1 MTAAAAAVQA
11 PSMFAVFR
19 KREFSLLWVAQLV
32 STIGSSLTDLAA
44 GILVFRLTGS
54 ALSVGLMLL
63 ATALPTL
70 VVGLLAGVFV
80 DRYDRKKIM
89 IAADLIRFVLV
100 ASIPFFLGISV
111 VLLYV
116 IVAINSGVK
125 QFFDPAEES
134 VLPDIAS
141 DEELA
146 AANSFLSISSFGSTA
161 VGFAAAGLLA
171 SQFDIE
177 WAFWIDSVTFLV
189 SAACI
194 VFVTIR
200 PMPDAGA
207 SSVAIVVA
215 NLKEGLGYLFRT
227 PILRS
232 LFAVG
237 APTFFAVGLW
247 NVLLLPFA
255 LRALQANEFQYGLQE
270 GVTSLGFVFAS
281 LLFARY
287 ADRLREGTWLVMGLV
302 LTGLVGILYGLAPT
316 IFAGLGH
323 NAVIVIAIGFVA
335 VSGFLNA
342 PSSIARRLLIQRNVP
357 REMRGR
363 VFSGFFVA
371 RDLVMVVGILA
382 AGLAD
387 VIPVATLVV
396 VASIVFLG
404 AGVLAQFM
412 PGLGT
417 PAAEW
422 RRAIQLLGTAPAA
435 GVAATFRPATLA
447 DFERLVGHFPTLG
460 ILDDA
465 RRASFVERAK
475 VSEAEPGATI
485 VRQGD
490 SGDAAYFVLSGRLV
504 AGTPTDDG
512 TYRALS
518 SMTAGDFFGEIAA
531 LTGSPRTAN
540 VVADE
545 PSMLLEIPAETLRG
559 LMTIPQLSQLFLSK
573 LTERLVRT
581 SASDLP
587 RLSAIDQETLRDLR
601 TRQPSAE
608 TLPKT
613 SEASS
618 ESSG

>member
-1 MTAAAAAVQA
+1 MTATTVAVQA

-19 KREFSLLWVAQLV
+19 KRDFSLLWVAQLV

-44 GILVFRLTGS
+44 GILVFRITGS

-89 IAADLIRFVLV
+89 IAADLIRFGLV
-100 ASIPFFLGISV
+100 ATIPFFIGVNYI
-111 VLLYV
+111 LLYV
-116 IVAINSGVK
+116 IVAINSGLK

-207 SSVAIVVA
+207 SSVGIVVA
-215 NLKEGLGYLFRT
+215 NLKEGIGYLFRT

-255 LRALQANEFQYGLQE
+255 IRALGANEFQYGIQE
-270 GVTSLGFVFAS
+270 GVTSVGFVIAS

-287 ADRLREGTWLVMGLV
+287 ADRLREGTWLILGLTLCGV
-302 LTGLVGILYGLAPT
+302 IGILYGLAPT

-323 NAVIVIAIGFVA
+323 DPVIVIAIALVA
-335 VSGFLNA
+335 LSGFMNA
-342 PSSIARRLLIQRNVP
+342 PASIARRLLIQRSVP

-371 RDLVMVVGILA
+371 RDVVMVIGILA

-396 VASIVFLG
+396 AASLVFLS
-404 AGVLAQFM
+404 AGVLAQLM

-417 PAAEW
+417 PASEW
-422 RRAIQLLGTAPAA
+422 RRAMQLLRTAPAVA
-435 GVAATFRPATLA
+435 TAATVRPATLA
-447 DFERLVGHFPTLG
+447 DFERLVGHVPTLG
-460 ILDDA
+460 LLDEKRRDGFIA
-465 RRASFVERAK
+465 RATISA
-475 VSEAEPGATI
+475 AEPGATV

-490 SGDAAYFVLSGRLV
+490 PGDSAYFVLDGRLV
-504 AGTPTDDG
+504 AGTPSEDG

-518 SMTAGDFFGEIAA
+518 SMTVGDFFGEIAT

-540 VVADE
+540 VVVDE
-545 PSMLLEIPAETLRG
+545 AATLLEVPAETLRG
-559 LMTIPQLSQLFLSK
+559 LMTVPQVSQLFLSK

-581 SASDLP
+581 SSSDLP
-587 RLSAIDQETLRDLR
+587 RLAGIDQDVLRDLR
-601 TRQPSAE
+601 TRQPTVDS
-608 TLPKT
+608 LPQT
-613 SEASS
+613 YEPTP
-618 ESSG
+618 G

>member
-1 MTAAAAAVQA
+1 MTAAAVTVPS

-19 KREFSLLWVAQLV
+19 KRDFSLLWVAQLV

-44 GILVFRLTGS
+44 GILVFRITGS

-100 ASIPFFLGISV
+100 ASIPFFIGINIA
-111 VLLYV
+111 LLYV
-116 IVAINSGVK
+116 IVALNSGVK

-177 WAFWIDSVTFLV
+177 WAFWIDSVTFLL
-189 SAACI
+189 SAGCI
-194 VFVTIR
+194 LLVTIR
-200 PMPDAGA
+200 PMPDAGS
-207 SSVAIVVA
+207 SSVGVVLE

-255 LRALQANEFQYGLQE
+255 IRALGANEFQYGLQE
-270 GVTSLGFVFAS
+270 GVTSVGFVIAS

-287 ADRLREGTWLVMGLV
+287 ADRLREGTWLILGLTLCGV
-302 LTGLVGILYGLAPT
+302 VGILYGLAPT
-316 IFAGLGH
+316 LFAGLGH
-323 NAVIVIAIGFVA
+323 DPVIVIAIALVA
-335 VSGFLNA
+335 LSGFLNA
-342 PSSIARRLLIQRNVP
+342 PASIARRLLIQRSVP

-371 RDLVMVVGILA
+371 RDLVMVLGILS

-396 VASIVFLG
+396 AASIVFLG
-404 AGVLAQFM
+404 AGVLAQLM

-422 RRAIQLLGTAPAA
+422 RRAMQLLRAAPTVTGAA
-435 GVAATFRPATLA
+435 AFRPATLA
-447 DFERLVGHFPTLG
+447 DFDRLAGHVPTLA
-460 ILDDA
+460 LLEASRRDA
-465 RRASFVERAK
+465 FIQNAK
-475 VSEAEPGATI
+475 VSEAEPGTTV
-485 VRQGD
+485 VRQGEPGN
-490 SGDAAYFVLSGRLV
+490 SAYFVLDGRLV
-504 AGTPTDDG
+504 AGTPSEDG
-512 TYRALS
+512 SYRALS
-518 SMTAGDFFGEIAA
+518 SMGPGDFFGEIAA
-531 LTGSPRTAN
+531 LTGSARTAN
-540 VVADE
+540 VVVDE
-545 PSMLLEIPAETLRG
+545 TATLLEVPAETLRG
-559 LMTIPQLSQLFLSK
+559 LMAVPQLSQLFLSK

-581 SASDLP
+581 SSADLP
-587 RLSAIDQETLRDLR
+587 RLAGIDQDALRDLR
-601 TRQPSAE
+601 IRQPSI
-608 TLPKT
+608 
-613 SEASS
+613 EAMARTP
-618 ESSG
+618 EANA

>member
-1 MTAAAAAVQA
+1 MTAAAGTVRA

-19 KREFSLLWVAQLV
+19 KRDFSLLWVAQLV

-44 GILVFRLTGS
+44 GILVFRVTGS

-63 ATALPTL
+63 ATAVPTL
-70 VVGLLAGVFV
+70 FVGLLAGVFV

-89 IAADLIRFVLV
+89 IAADLIRFGLV
-100 ASIPFFLGISV
+100 VSIPFLIGINI

-161 VGFAAAGLLA
+161 VGFAAAGFLA

-177 WAFWIDSVTFLV
+177 WAFWIDSVTFLL

-194 VFVTIR
+194 VFVKIQ
-200 PMPDAGA
+200 PMPEAGA
-207 SSVAIVVA
+207 SSVGIVVA

-255 LRALQANEFQYGLQE
+255 IRALGANEFQYGIQE
-270 GVTSLGFVFAS
+270 GVTSVGFVIAS

-287 ADRLREGTWLVMGLV
+287 ADRLREGTWLIIGLTLCGV
-302 LTGLVGILYGLAPT
+302 VGILYGLAPT

-323 NAVIVIAIGFVA
+323 DPVIVIAIALVA
-335 VSGFLNA
+335 LSGFLNA
-342 PSSIARRLLIQRNVP
+342 PASIARRLLIQRSVP

-371 RDLVMVVGILA
+371 RDLVMVFGILA

-387 VIPVATLVV
+387 IIPVATLVV
-396 VASIVFLG
+396 AASVVFLG
-404 AGVLAQFM
+404 AGVLAQLM

-417 PAAEW
+417 PATEW
-422 RRAIQLLGTAPAA
+422 RRAMQLLRTAPS
-435 GVAATFRPATLA
+435 VAAAATVRPATLA
-447 DFERLVGHFPTLG
+447 DFDRLVGLVPTLG
-460 ILDDA
+460 ILDDK
-465 RRASFVERAK
+465 RRDAFIERAR
-475 VSEAEPGATI
+475 VSVAEPGTTV

-490 SGDAAYFVLSGRLV
+490 PGNSAYFVLDGRLV

-531 LTGSPRTAN
+531 LTGSARTAN
-540 VVADE
+540 VVVDE
-545 PSMLLEIPAETLRG
+545 AATLLEVPAETLRG
-559 LMTIPQLSQLFLSK
+559 LMAVPQLSELFLSK

-581 SASDLP
+581 SSADLP
-587 RLSAIDQETLRDLR
+587 RLAGIDQESMRDLR
-601 TRQPSAE
+601 TRQPSVE
-608 TLPKT
+608 SLPKT
-613 SEASS
+613 YEASS
-618 ESSG
+618 G

>member
-1 MTAAAAAVQA
+1 MTAAAGTVQA

-19 KREFSLLWVAQLV
+19 KRDFSLLWVAQLV

-44 GILVFRLTGS
+44 GILVFRVTGS

-63 ATALPTL
+63 ATAVPTL
-70 VVGLLAGVFV
+70 FVGLLAGVFV

-89 IAADLIRFVLV
+89 IAADLIRFGLV
-100 ASIPFFLGISV
+100 VSIPFLIGINI

-161 VGFAAAGLLA
+161 VGFAAAGFLA

-177 WAFWIDSVTFLV
+177 WAFWIDSVTFLL

-194 VFVTIR
+194 VFVKIQ
-200 PMPDAGA
+200 PMPEAGA
-207 SSVAIVVA
+207 SSVGIVVA

-255 LRALQANEFQYGLQE
+255 IRALGANEFQYGIQE
-270 GVTSLGFVFAS
+270 GVTSVGFVIAS

-287 ADRLREGTWLVMGLV
+287 ADRLREGTWLIIGLTLCGV
-302 LTGLVGILYGLAPT
+302 VGILYGLAPT

-323 NAVIVIAIGFVA
+323 DPVIVIAIALVA
-335 VSGFLNA
+335 LSGFLNA
-342 PSSIARRLLIQRNVP
+342 PASIARRLLIQRSVP

-371 RDLVMVVGILA
+371 RDLVMVFGILA

-387 VIPVATLVV
+387 IIPVATLVV
-396 VASIVFLG
+396 AASVVFLG
-404 AGVLAQFM
+404 AGVLAQLM

-417 PAAEW
+417 PATEW
-422 RRAIQLLGTAPAA
+422 RRAMQLLRTAPS
-435 GVAATFRPATLA
+435 VAAAATVRPATLA
-447 DFERLVGHFPTLG
+447 DFDRLVGLVPTLG
-460 ILDDA
+460 ILDDK
-465 RRASFVERAK
+465 RRDAFIERAR
-475 VSEAEPGATI
+475 VSVAEPGTTV

-490 SGDAAYFVLSGRLV
+490 PGNSAYFVLDGRLV

-531 LTGSPRTAN
+531 LTGSARTAN
-540 VVADE
+540 VVVDE
-545 PSMLLEIPAETLRG
+545 AATLLEVPAETLRG
-559 LMTIPQLSQLFLSK
+559 LMAVPQLSELFLSK

-581 SASDLP
+581 SSADLP
-587 RLSAIDQETLRDLR
+587 RLAGIDQESMRDLR
-601 TRQPSAE
+601 TRQPSVE
-608 TLPKT
+608 SLPKT
-613 SEASS
+613 YEASS
-618 ESSG
+618 G

>member
-1 MTAAAAAVQA
+1 MTAGVVAVQT

-19 KREFSLLWVAQLV
+19 KRDFSLLWVAQLV

-89 IAADLIRFVLV
+89 IAADLIRFGLV
-100 ASIPFFLGISV
+100 AGIPFLIGINI

-146 AANSFLSISSFGSTA
+146 SANSFLSISSFGSTA
-161 VGFAAAGLLA
+161 IGFAAAGLLA

-177 WAFWIDSVTFLV
+177 WAFWIDSITFLL

-194 VFVTIR
+194 VFVKIR

-207 SSVAIVVA
+207 SSVGIVVA

-255 LRALQANEFQYGLQE
+255 IRALRANEFQYGLQE
-270 GVTSLGFVFAS
+270 GVTSVGFVIAS

-287 ADRLREGTWLVMGLV
+287 ADRLREGTWLILGLTLCGV
-302 LTGLVGILYGLAPT
+302 VGILYGLTPT
-316 IFAGLGH
+316 LFAGLGH
-323 NAVIVIAIGFVA
+323 DPVIVIAIALVA
-335 VSGFLNA
+335 LSGFLNA
-342 PSSIARRLLIQRNVP
+342 PASIARRLLIQRSVP

-371 RDLVMVVGILA
+371 RDLVMVIGILA
-382 AGLAD
+382 AGLGD

-396 VASIVFLG
+396 AASLVFLG

-412 PGLGT
+412 PGLGS
-417 PAAEW
+417 PATEW
-422 RRAIQLLGTAPAA
+422 RRAMQLLRTAPA
-435 GVAATFRPATLA
+435 VAVPATFRAATLA
-447 DFERLVGHFPTLG
+447 DFERLVGHIPTLG

-475 VSEAEPGATI
+475 VSDVDPGATV

-490 SGDAAYFVLSGRLV
+490 PGDAAYFVLDGKLV
-504 AGTPTDDG
+504 AGTPSEDG
-512 TYRALS
+512 SYRALS

-531 LTGSPRTAN
+531 LTGSARTAN

-545 PSMLLEIPAETLRG
+545 PSTLLEIPADMLRG
-559 LMTIPQLSQLFLSK
+559 LIAIPPLSQLFLSK
-573 LTERLVRT
+573 LTERLIRT

-587 RLSAIDQETLRDLR
+587 RLAGIDQESVRDLR
-601 TRQPSAE
+601 TRQPTAE
-608 TLPKT
+608 ALPKT
-613 SEASS
+613 YEASS
-618 ESSG
+618 G